1 MSLSSELITKFF
13 KFALVGLVSFFIDMG
28 VTYWVK
34 EKTRYGQYVANTC
47 GFIVAVSFNFTM
59 NRSWTFNSHDQNIQG
74 QFMWYI
80 ASMLFG
86 LLISNVLI
94 YFLNEKGK
102 INFYIAKLLATAVVM
117 VWNFVVNN
125 LWIFTR

>member
-1 MSLSSELITKFF
+1 MSLSPELITKIF
-13 KFALVGLVSFFIDMG
+13 KFAIVGFTSFFIDMG
-28 VTYWVK
+28 VTYLVK

-80 ASMLFG
+80 ASMIFG
-86 LLISNVLI
+86 LLISNILI
-94 YFLNEKGK
+94 YFFNEKWK